1 MQVEYAKMADP
12 GSPPPHHL
20 YIWPSDTLRVWG
32 APVSQPF
39 MSLTPSF
46 TCNHKRP
53 QLSCFFFLSQVIL
66 INGWETKETLPAATN
81 YPMLQLP
88 FLIHKCVKCLRN
100 EKWKKKISTAA
111 KINPLVDRGCGCL
124 SEFPSFP
131 YPKVQFVNKKIIW
144 SCFAIIKDW
153 KCWFILPGLL
163 NKPTDY

>member
-1 MQVEYAKMADP
+1 MIKSGKQYYLYNACKLNMPKWLTLAP
-12 GSPPPHHL
+12 PPPPHHL

-53 QLSCFFFLSQVIL
+53 QLSCFFFFLSQVIL

-100 EKWKKKISTAA
+100 EKWKKKYLLQQKLIHLLTEAVGA
-111 KINPLVDRGCGCL
+111 YQNFHL
-124 SEFPSFP
+124 SR
-131 YPKVQFVNKKIIW
+131 
-144 SCFAIIKDW
+144 
-153 KCWFILPGLL
+153 ILRC
-163 NKPTDY
+163 NS